1 MGGRPVVH
9 FKAGSTGSPEARVVR
24 LFVIIVLAA
33 APALADDVYL
43 RGGAQITGQIV
54 DQTEDS
60 VTVDIGGGT
69 ITAQMSSVVR
79 IEKNTSPLQE
89 FRTRAAGIAA
99 GDAEAW
105 RQLARWA
112 NGYSLSSQAREAYR
126 EVLKILPDDEEANT
140 ATGMVRLD
148 GKWVTEEESYRAQGY
163 VQFEGKWMTPAEQ
176 QSIIAGR
183 QAQQAQ
189 AEADRKANEAK
200 VASIEA
206 EQQAEQKRQEEERA
220 KLDANSN
227 TVYWG
232 WGAGPRYWY
241 KPTRPWPE
249 NPATRGQ

>member
-1 MGGRPVVH
+1 M
-9 FKAGSTGSPEARVVR
+9 R

-33 APALADDVYL
+33 GPAFADDVYL
-43 RGGAQITGQIV
+43 RGGGQITGQIIAE
-54 DQTEDS
+54 TEDT

-69 ITAQMSSVVR
+69 ITAKKSSVVK

-89 FRTRAAGIAA
+89 YRTRAANIPT

-105 RQLARWA
+105 RELARWA
-112 NGYSLSSQAREAYR
+112 KGYSLSSQARQAYR

-148 GKWVTEEESYRAQGY
+148 GQWVTQEESYRAQGY

-189 AEADRKANEAK
+189 AEADRKANEARI
-200 VASIEA
+200 AAIEA
-206 EQQAEQKRQEEERA
+206 EQQAEKQRKDEERA
-220 KLDANSN
+220 RQEANYN

-232 WGAGPRYWY
+232 WGAGPRYWHN
-241 KPTRPWPE
+241 PARPWPE
-249 NPATRGQ
+249 NPASRGR